1 MRFKEGLS
9 VARAKDY
16 SYLNA
21 SIGSIL
27 IALHAGIPHA
37 AVATVKNKTAAAKNE
52 EKSIVDTP

>member
-1 MRFKEGLS
+1 MRFEEGLS
-9 VARAKDY
+9 VIRAKDY

-27 IALHAGIPHA
+27 IAPRAGIPHA
-37 AVATVKNKTAAAKNE
+37 AIATMKNRTAADANE